1 MNVLEERDKRTKYR
15 KECKKIFD
23 AKFDM
28 SSDSPNGGPV
38 YRLLDE
44 GVVTYADG
52 TPMMYLMKGV
62 LAKAI
67 AKLPDDA
74 NGYINYG
81 HKDFATDPLS
91 LIGKWEKKDL
101 ILKDSEEN
109 DGRKVLDVVPH
120 FFDDNVYVQQ
130 LRRLNF
136 TVGLS
141 AEFYANENFELT
153 ERLSEEIG
161 QYVPVIEDID
171 FLTFGV
177 VGECGNVNSSDIS
190 LSAEGEDLMSIKEL
204 VAKFMSEQ
212 NTPEETPAEELAV
225 SEEEVSEE
233 ETVEEEVSEEEE
245 TTEEEV
251 SEEETEES
259 SEEEVSEEDIEVFC
273 QYLVGRITE
282 LETELND
289 VRSQLAASN
298 SRHEA
303 FMSKMKGLK
312 LSVGNVE
319 QNNPGDQTVITSP
332 YAGKDGIGE

>member
-15 KECKKIFD
+15 KECKKVFD

-28 SSDSPNGGPV
+28 SSDTPNGGPV

-44 GVVTYADG
+44 GVVTFADG
-52 TPMMYLMKGV
+52 TPMMYLMKGT
-62 LAKAI
+62 LAKAL
-67 AKLPDDA
+67 AKLSDDA
-74 NGYINYG
+74 TGYVNYG

-91 LIGKWEKKDL
+91 LIGTWSKSDF

-130 LRRLNF
+130 LRKLNF

-141 AEFYANENFELT
+141 AEFYAQENYELT
-153 ERLSEEIG
+153 DKLSEEIG
-161 QYVPVIEDID
+161 QYVPVIEDIEL
-171 FLTFGV
+171 LTFAV

-212 NTPEETPAEELAV
+212 NTPEELSAEEEQTSEEEV

-233 ETVEEEVSEEEE
+233 ETASTEEEQTSEEVSEEEE
-245 TTEEEV
+245 T
-251 SEEETEES
+251 
-259 SEEEVSEEDIEVFC
+259 VSEEDMEVFC
-273 QYLVGRITE
+273 EYLVNRITE
-282 LETELND
+282 LETELES
-289 VRSQLAASN
+289 VRSQLSAAN

-303 FMSKMKGLK
+303 FMNKLKGLK
-312 LSVGNVE
+312 LSVGNAE
-319 QNNPGDQTVITSP
+319 QNRPEEQPKNTSP
-332 YAGKDGIGE
+332 YAGSDGIGE